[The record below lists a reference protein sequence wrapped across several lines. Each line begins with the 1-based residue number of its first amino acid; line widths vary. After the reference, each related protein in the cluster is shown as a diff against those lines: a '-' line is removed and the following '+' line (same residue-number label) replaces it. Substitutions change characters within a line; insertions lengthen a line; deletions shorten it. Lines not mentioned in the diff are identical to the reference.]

1 MDLLYSSSM
10 LLVSLSS
17 AFFAFVIFLRG
28 KNKKVKFYAIL
39 LLGTIFMWSLGRAG
53 MNLSV
58 QKPVSL
64 FWVRFSYTGSIWM
77 ALAFL
82 TFSWAV
88 LDKKFNKIITVPVG
102 LISLILWFLNFTN
115 YFIKDLQP
123 KLSFRFYDVPGG
135 MAFEIFS
142 AIYAIVLLYAHYEL
156 LNGYF
161 RTTGNRKNQIGYLL
175 LASLVGFIPSATTFP
190 LVYNVPIYPFGV
202 PIIALYP
209 LILTYAITKHRLMD
223 ITVVIGRT
231 SAFALVTLAY
241 LGAFVGLWSALIYF
255 HVPQVILLMITL
267 IYLVFTGITFRY
279 AWVATQTTADKTFIK
294 GWYDYRVVQRKISES
309 LRKITEKE
317 ELLPAVRKILD
328 EELEIR
334 EVQIDFQEG
343 KTNLLPP
350 SLIEEIKH
358 TKNIIPLPKESI
370 LPQGVV
376 IPCFSNERLEALILV
391 GPKRTEIPFNEVD
404 MDLFRTLADEVYVV
418 LQRVKPLEKA
428 KADLAVEK
436 VKLEI
441 AQRELE
447 RTHRLASLGT
457 LAAGLA
463 HEIRNPMMALSS
475 QAELLPKKLKD
486 EGFLLW
492 FSKMVPEQIFR
503 ILNIAN
509 RMLKF
514 AKAKEEGLVKVNINK
529 ILEDI
534 LAMIEGK
541 IRDKSIEVVK
551 EFKTDKT
558 ISGNPD
564 ALSEAFL
571 NIIINGIDFMD
582 RGGTLTLITKEE
594 NTNLVVVIKDTG
606 VGIPE
611 DKLEHIFDPFY
622 TSRAEGTGLGLSISY
637 KIIKEHHGTIEVKSK
652 VGVGTE
658 VTVILPTSPQATLP

>member
-1 MDLLYSSSM
+1 M
-10 LLVSLSS
+10 LQTASTFLVIAVIFVLGLVSYL
-17 AFFAFVIFLRG
+17 
-28 KNKKVKFYAIL
+28 K
-39 LLGTIFMWSLGRAG
+39 
-53 MNLSV
+53 
-58 QKPVSL
+58 
-64 FWVRFSYTGSIWM
+64 
-77 ALAFL
+77 
-82 TFSWAV
+82 
-88 LDKKFNKIITVPVG
+88 DKI
-102 LISLILWFLNFTN
+102 
-115 YFIKDLQP
+115 D
-123 KLSFRFYDVPGG
+123 
-135 MAFEIFS
+135 
-142 AIYAIVLLYAHYEL
+142 
-156 LNGYF
+156 
-161 RTTGNRKNQIGYLL
+161 RKNQYFFYFTIFLCFWLTFLFYEDEIRNINLAQVLL
-175 LASLVGFIPSATTFP
+175 RLDYMFASLVVLFFFLFCLNFPKINMNINKEGFIIIPSIFFFILAATDLVIKNIRFRDSA
-190 LVYNVPIYPFGV
+190 LVYDMGFLYYLY
-202 PIIALYP
+202 ALYIVTYLGGGVLNLLFKLAKSKGKERIQILYVCLGFFISSSFVVIFDVFVQP
-209 LILTYAITKHRLMD
+209 LFKAPQLISRMGIWGMVFFVGFTTYAITKHRLMD

-241 LGAFVGLWSALIYF
+241 LGTFVGLWSALIYF

-267 IYLVFTGITFRY
+267 IYLVFTGLTFRD

-391 GPKRTEIPFNEVD
+391 GPKRTEIPFNEED

-486 EGFLLW
+486 EEFLLW

-503 ILNIAN
+503 ILNIVN

-541 IRDKSIEVVK
+541 IRDKNIEVVK

-564 ALSEAFL
+564 ALSETFL

-622 TSRAEGTGLGLSISY
+622 TSRAEG
-637 KIIKEHHGTIEVKSK
+637 
-652 VGVGTE
+652 
-658 VTVILPTSPQATLP
+658 